1 MTGPPRKRSPA
12 FHKGGA
18 RKTDLAWRLIVSD
31 NIPNT
36 AEVQSD
42 FIRRRYRLAASSA
55 SIIAELA
62 FANGVSR

>member
-1 MTGPPRKRSPA
+1 MTGPPKKRYPA
-12 FHKGGA
+12 NRGGA
-18 RKTDLAWRLIVSD
+18 RKPDLAWRLIISN

-36 AEVQSD
+36 AQVQSD
-42 FIRRRYRLAASSA
+42 FIRRRYHLAASSA